1 MVLSKMK
8 HTDMCDTHTHTHTH
22 TLSYYKGVTK
32 RSLLNEGWCHGLIL
46 PMLRGGIL

>member
-1 MVLSKMK
+1 MVLYKMK

-32 RSLLNEGWCHGLIL
+32 RSLLNEGWCQCLAL
-46 PMLRGGIL
+46 DEKGGIL